1 MKKGYRRP
9 SLWYSRFHEIV
20 IGEKMEPKS
29 NILTVRQLATYLNM
43 ASVTIYRLAARGE
56 LPGTKVGGQWR
67 FHKQAIDEWL
77 SRKPDR
83 KRTKILVVDDE
94 VQVGELFREV
104 LSSGHYMVHVATSGK
119 DATSALATETY
130 EVAFVDLLLP
140 DTTGVQLLKLIHESY
155 PATRAVIVTGHPYS
169 QLMADAFELGF
180 FMVLKKPFTGEQIR
194 SVVTDLVGT
203 NRAPV

>member
-1 MKKGYRRP
+1 
-9 SLWYSRFHEIV
+9 
-20 IGEKMEPKS
+20 MEPIT

-83 KRTKILVVDDE
+83 KRTKILVVDDDM
-94 VQVGELFREV
+94 QVGELFREALPSTQYLV
-104 LSSGHYMVHVATSGK
+104 HLAPSGREAGT
-119 DATSALATETY
+119 ALTTESY
-130 EVAFVDLLLP
+130 QVAFIDLVLP
-140 DTTGVQLLKLIHESY
+140 DTTGVHLLKLIRESY
-155 PATRAVIVTGHPYS
+155 PATRTVIVTGHPYS
-169 QLMADAFELGF
+169 QLLADAFELGF

-194 SVVTDLVGT
+194 SVVNDLVGS
-203 NRAPV
+203 NRTQS

>member
-1 MKKGYRRP
+1 
-9 SLWYSRFHEIV
+9 
-20 IGEKMEPKS
+20 MEPIT

-94 VQVGELFREV
+94 IQVGELFQEA
-104 LSSGHYMVHVATSGK
+104 LPSTQFLVHLATSGRE
-119 DATSALATETY
+119 ATAALAADTY
-130 EVAFVDLLLP
+130 QIAFIDLVLP
-140 DTTGVQLLKLIHESY
+140 DTTGVHLLKLIRESY
-155 PATRAVIVTGHPYS
+155 PATRTVIVTGHPYS
-169 QLMADAFELGF
+169 QLLADAFELGF
-180 FMVLKKPFTGEQIR
+180 FMVLKKPFVGEQIR
-194 SVVTDLVGT
+194 SVVNDLVGS
-203 NRAPV
+203 NRTQS

>member
-1 MKKGYRRP
+1 M
-9 SLWYSRFHEIV
+9 V
-20 IGEKMEPKS
+20 IGETMEPIS

-83 KRTKILVVDDE
+83 KRTNILVVDDDT
-94 VQVGELFREV
+94 QVGELFREALPSTQFLV
-104 LSSGHYMVHVATSGK
+104 HLASSGR
-119 DATSALATETY
+119 DAVNALATETY
-130 EVAFVDLLLP
+130 QVAFIDLLLP
-140 DTTGVQLLKLIHESY
+140 DTTGVHLLKLIRDSY
-155 PATRAVIVTGHPYS
+155 PATRTVIVTGHPYS
-169 QLMADAFELGF
+169 QLLADAFELGF

-194 SVVTDLVGT
+194 SVVNDLVGSA
-203 NRAPV
+203 RALA

>member
-1 MKKGYRRP
+1 
-9 SLWYSRFHEIV
+9 
-20 IGEKMEPKS
+20 MEPKS

-104 LSSGHYMVHVATSGK
+104 LPSTHYLVHIAASGK
-119 DATSALATETY
+119 DAATALASETY
-130 EVAFVDLLLP
+130 QMAFVDLLLP
-140 DTTGVQLLKLIHESY
+140 DTTGVQLLKLIRESY
-155 PATRAVIVTGHPYS
+155 PTTRAVIVTGHPYS

-194 SVVTDLVGT
+194 SVVNDLIGA

>member
-1 MKKGYRRP
+1 MEG
-9 SLWYSRFHEIV
+9 SLWDIV
-20 IGEKMEPKS
+20 TGETMEPIS

-83 KRTKILVVDDE
+83 KRIKILVVDDE
-94 VQVGELFREV
+94 AQIGELFREV
-104 LSSGHYMVHVATSGK
+104 LPSTQFLVHLASSGREAVN
-119 DATSALATETY
+119 ALATESY
-130 EVAFVDLLLP
+130 QVAFIDLLLP
-140 DTTGVQLLKLIHESY
+140 DTTGVQLLKLIRDSY
-155 PATRAVIVTGHPYS
+155 PATRTVIVTGHPYS
-169 QLMADAFELGF
+169 QLLGDAFELGF

-194 SVVTDLVGT
+194 SVVNDLVGSART
-203 NRAPV
+203 QA

>member
-1 MKKGYRRP
+1 
-9 SLWYSRFHEIV
+9 
-20 IGEKMEPKS
+20 MEPKS

-83 KRTKILVVDDE
+83 KRIKILVVDDDA
-94 VQVGELFREV
+94 QVGELFREV
-104 LSSGHYMVHVATSGK
+104 LSSAQYQVHVAASGK
-119 DATSALATETY
+119 EAATALATEAFQ
-130 EVAFVDLLLP
+130 VAFVDLLLP
-140 DTTGVQLLKLIHESY
+140 DTNGVQLLKLIRDSY
-155 PATRAVIVTGHPYS
+155 PATRPVIVTGHPYS
-169 QLMADAFELGF
+169 QLMGDAFELGF

-203 NRAPV
+203 NRASV

>member
-1 MKKGYRRP
+1 VVEAA
-9 SLWYSRFHEIV
+9 LIT
-20 IGEKMEPKS
+20 GEKMEPTS

-83 KRTKILVVDDE
+83 KRTRILVVDDDA
-94 VQVGELFREV
+94 QVGELFRDS
-104 LSSGHYMVHVATSGK
+104 LPSSQFLVQLAHSGR
-119 DATSALATETY
+119 DATTALATETFQ
-130 EVAFVDLLLP
+130 VAFIDLLLP
-140 DTTGVQLLKLIHESY
+140 DITGVQLLKLIRESY
-155 PATRAVIVTGHPYS
+155 PSTRAVIVTGHPYS
-169 QLMADAFELGF
+169 QQLADAFELGF

-194 SVVTDLVGT
+194 SVVNDLAGSART
-203 NRAPV
+203 PV

>member
-1 MKKGYRRP
+1 
-9 SLWYSRFHEIV
+9 
-20 IGEKMEPKS
+20 MEPIT
-29 NILTVRQLATYLNM
+29 NILTVKQLATYLNM

-94 VQVGELFREV
+94 AQVGELFREA
-104 LSSGHYMVHVATSGK
+104 LPSTQFLVHVAPTGRE
-119 DATSALATETY
+119 ATTALATESY
-130 EVAFVDLLLP
+130 QAAFVDLVLP
-140 DTTGVQLLKLIHESY
+140 DTTGVHLLKLIRDSY
-155 PATRAVIVTGHPYS
+155 PATRTVIVTGHPYS
-169 QLMADAFELGF
+169 QMLADAIELGF

-194 SVVTDLVGT
+194 SVVTDLIGS
-203 NRAPV
+203 NRTQV